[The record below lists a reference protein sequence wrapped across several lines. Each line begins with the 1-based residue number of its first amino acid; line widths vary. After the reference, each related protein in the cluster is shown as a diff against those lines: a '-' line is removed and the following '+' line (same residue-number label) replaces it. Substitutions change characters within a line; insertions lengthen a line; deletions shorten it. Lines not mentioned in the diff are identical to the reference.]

1 MDIIPAID
9 LKGGKCVR
17 LFQGRPDRG
26 TVFSD
31 RPWEIAQRWEGEGAG
46 RLHVVDLDGAFF
58 GKPIH
63 EREIERIV
71 TSVGIP
77 IQIGGGMR
85 TLEAMERYFSMGVD
99 RIVLGTMAQRF
110 PDFVRQACSAFS
122 SKIIASIDARNGRV
136 AVEGW
141 RQMTSVEVIPLAH
154 RLEGEG
160 VEAIVFTDIGRDGT
174 ERGLNLKQIR
184 RLAES
189 VKIPVIAAGGISH
202 LRDIEALIRMEPL
215 GVAGAIIG
223 KALYSGGVHLREALA
238 LSRGEKRLRKA
249 TDPRKGL
256 Y

>member
-31 RPWEIAQRWEGEGAG
+31 RPWEVAQRWEDDGAG

-58 GKPIH
+58 GRPIH
-63 EREIERIV
+63 EREIQRIV
-71 TSVGIP
+71 TSVSIP
-77 IQIGGGMR
+77 VQVGGGMR

-99 RIVLGTMAQRF
+99 HIILGTMAQRF

-122 SKIIASIDARNGRV
+122 SKVIVSIDARNGRV

-141 RQMTSVEVIPLAH
+141 KEMTSVKVIPLAH

-160 VEAIVFTDIGRDGT
+160 VVAIVFTDIGRDGT
-174 ERGLNLKQIR
+174 ERGVNLKQIR
-184 RLAES
+184 KLAES
-189 VKIPVIAAGGISH
+189 VNIPVIAAGGISH
-202 LRDIEALIRMEPL
+202 LRDIEELIKLEPL
-215 GVAGAIIG
+215 GVAGVIVG
-223 KALYSGGVHLREALA
+223 KALYSGGIRLREALSLA
-238 LSRGEKRLRKA
+238 SGKYHRGA
-249 TDPRKGL
+249 TEPHKGR

>member
-17 LFQGRPDRG
+17 LFQGRRDQG

-31 RPWEIAQRWEGEGAG
+31 RPWEVAQRWEDEGAG

-58 GKPIH
+58 GRPIH

-77 IQIGGGMR
+77 VQVGGGMR
-85 TLEAMERYFSMGVD
+85 SLETMERYFSVGVE

-122 SKIIASIDARNGRV
+122 SKVMVSIDARNGKV
-136 AVEGW
+136 AIEAW
-141 RQMTSVEVIPLAH
+141 REMTSVEVIPLAH

-160 VEAIVFTDIGRDGT
+160 VAAIVFTDIGRDGT
-174 ERGLNLKQIR
+174 ERGVNLKQTR
-184 RLAES
+184 KLAEAID
-189 VKIPVIAAGGISH
+189 IPVIAAGGVSK
-202 LRDIEALIRMEPL
+202 LKDIEALLKMEQL
-215 GVAGAIIG
+215 GVIGVIIG
-223 KALYSGGVHLREALA
+223 KALYSGGIYLKEALE
-238 LSRGEKRLRKA
+238 LSLGARPLESSGFQ
-249 TDPRKGL
+249 
-256 Y
+256 

>member
-1 MDIIPAID
+1 MEIIPAID

-31 RPWEIAQRWEGEGAG
+31 RPWEVAQRWEDEGAG

-58 GKPIH
+58 GRPIH

-77 IQIGGGMR
+77 VQVGGGMR
-85 TLEAMERYFSMGVD
+85 NLEAMERYFSMGVD

-122 SKIIASIDARNGRV
+122 FKVIVSIDAKKGRV

-141 RQMTSVEVIPLAH
+141 KEVTSAEVIPLAH

-160 VEAIVFTDIGRDGT
+160 VVGIVFTDIGRDGT
-174 ERGLNLKQIR
+174 ERGVNLKQIR
-184 RLAES
+184 KLAES
-189 VKIPVIAAGGISH
+189 VNIPVIAAGGISH
-202 LRDIEALIRMEPL
+202 LRDVEALLRMEPL
-215 GVAGAIIG
+215 GVAGVIIG
-223 KALYSGGVHLREALA
+223 KALYSGGIRLREALA
-238 LSRGEKRLRKA
+238 LARGEAPSKSNGF
-249 TDPRKGL
+249 P
-256 Y
+256 